1 MSLVLGI
8 DTGGTCTDGVIV
20 DNVTKKIVRKAK
32 TPTTRGD
39 LTIGIRNCINALD
52 FVDYDKIDVVS
63 LSTTLATN
71 AIVEGRGGEVG
82 LIIIGHEPKGKLPTD
97 NYVILFG
104 ETDIKGRHL
113 SDLKEEE
120 IYDAIEHFKGKVD
133 AIAISGYSSVRN
145 PEHELRV
152 KKIVRARL
160 ALPVVCAHEL
170 TTSLGFY
177 ERSVTVVLNAK
188 LIPIIS
194 KLLESI
200 NSVLKEKNIKAP
212 VMIVKSDGSLMSEA
226 LSREK
231 PIDTILSGPAASMI
245 GGVFLTGISDAV
257 VLDMGG
263 TTTDIAVINDHTVKI
278 NREGALVGGWLTRVK
293 AAEIYTYG
301 VGGDSCL
308 QLTASGRLKVGPQRV
323 LPLCVLG
330 YSYPELVKEMKT
342 HLDKNY
348 KLRVFQASDS
358 FLFLRQ
364 PNAGALTDLDKNI
377 IELLKQGPR
386 SLNYLCKLFDRDA
399 DLSSLERLVSLGVL
413 ARASV
418 TPTDILHA
426 AGTYNRWDR
435 EAARVGI
442 EILAERMGKTVG
454 EFIEMALDA
463 VVNEI
468 CLACLQSLKRS
479 DGKESYYIKK
489 PIVAVGAPVRAWL
502 GKVAEKL
509 NTELII
515 PEHSEVASAVGAA
528 VGKIVE
534 TITIIIRPGAGRVGF
549 VLHAPWER
557 KYYNNLD
564 DAVADALAAGKKKAA
579 YAAEKAG
586 TKNYQLI
593 LKREDIYTDT
603 YMTNEKI
610 YIETRIEI
618 AAAGNPG

>member
-8 DTGGTCTDGVIV
+8 DTGGTYTDGVIV
-20 DNVTKKIVRKAK
+20 DNVTKKILRKAK
-32 TPTTRGD
+32 TPTTKGD
-39 LTIGIRNCINALD
+39 LTIGVRNCINALD

-71 AIVEGRGGEVG
+71 AIVEGRGCEVG
-82 LIIIGHEPKGKLPTD
+82 LIIIGREPKGKLPTD

-152 KKIVRARL
+152 KKIVLERL

-177 ERSVTVVLNAK
+177 ERSVTAVLNAK

-194 KLLESI
+194 NLLESI
-200 NSVLKEKNIKAP
+200 NIVLKEKNIKAP

-231 PIDTILSGPAASMI
+231 PIDTVLSGPAASMI

-263 TTTDIAVINDHTVKI
+263 TTTDIAVINNHTVKI

-342 HLDKNY
+342 HLDKDY
-348 KLRVFQASDS
+348 KLRVFQAPDS

-364 PNAGALTDLDKNI
+364 PNAGSLTDLDKNI

-454 EFIEMALDA
+454 EFIEIALDA

-468 CLACLQSLKRS
+468 CLACLQSMIRY
-479 DGKESYYIKK
+479 DKK

-528 VGKIVE
+528 TGKIVE
-534 TITIIIRPGAGRVGF
+534 TIKIIIRPGAGRVGF

-557 KYYNNLD
+557 KCYNNLD

-579 YAAEKAG
+579 YAAERAG
-586 TKNYQLI
+586 TKNYELI

-603 YMTNEKI
+603 YMANEKV